1 MSSVQSYFKEPT
13 SLRRQFTVYPY
24 YTGGNN
30 QYFTVNNGT
39 LYRIQA
45 DLSGVDYVVARDM
58 GTEMTITGIDPSIL
72 SGWTSDSDDLISNLQ
87 VVRKGTARKF
97 QVLSMVTGYVPA
109 SDLAFVNTAGDDFKN
124 YAGNATAYLD
134 RENNNGL
141 INVFGNNSVINDM
154 LIVGSNT
161 TVTNSTTQSLPF
173 GTFWAINDPI
183 VISYVFS
190 DAGVKNR
197 AIKNRIDETTLF

>member
-24 YTGGNN
+24 YSGGYN
-30 QYFTVNNGT
+30 QYFTVNNGS

-58 GTEMTITGIDPSIL
+58 GTETTITDIDPSIL
-72 SGWTSDSDDLISNLQ
+72 SIWTHDFDDLISNIQ

-97 QVLSMVTGYVPA
+97 QVLSMV
-109 SDLAFVNTAGDDFKN
+109 AGDFDIANVSFEKVDGTGVQN
-124 YAGNATAYLD
+124 FAGNATTYLD
-134 RENNNGL
+134 TRNSNG
-141 INVFGNNSVINDM
+141 IVNQYGGNVAINDL
-154 LIVGSNT
+154 LIVGSDQTIT
-161 TVTNSTTQSLPF
+161 TSQTQSLPF

-183 VISYVFS
+183 VVSYVFS
-190 DAGVKNR
+190 DLGVRKR